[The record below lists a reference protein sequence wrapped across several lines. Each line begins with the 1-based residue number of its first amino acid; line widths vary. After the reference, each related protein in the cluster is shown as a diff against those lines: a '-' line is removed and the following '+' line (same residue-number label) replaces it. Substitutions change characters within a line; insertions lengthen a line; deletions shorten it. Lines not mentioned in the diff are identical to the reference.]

1 MSSQVTIQTG
11 AKRARRTPVSSKAKK
26 TTRLTKFS
34 GVPRSLAG
42 IGRAFP
48 EKLAVTHKYATIV
61 DYNVATK
68 TLTRNTFKCNGM
80 FDPDDRLGGHQPLYF
95 DQLTPIY
102 NHYVVLKS
110 KMKATF
116 LQSYPNQTSNPECI
130 VAVTTDDDTSTTS
143 NYETMVE
150 IAPPK
155 QVKALGANQPSTVVM
170 CPWSASKIFG
180 SNPLDNPRLQGTSA
194 SDPTELSHYTVS
206 VFNQS
211 GVGPAYVSV
220 LIELQYDAVWF
231 ELKTPTGS

>member
-11 AKRARRTPVSSKAKK
+11 AKKRSRVSLKSTAKK
-26 TTRLTKFS
+26 TRTTKVS
-34 GVPRSLAG
+34 GVPRALAG

-48 EKLAVTHKYATIV
+48 EKLSVTHKYATIV
-61 DYNVATK
+61 DMFPATK
-68 TLTRNTFKCNGM
+68 TLLRLTFKCNGM

-102 NHYVVLKS
+102 NHYVVI
-110 KMKATF
+110 KAKCKVTF
-116 LQSYPNQTSNPECI
+116 FQNYPNQTAQPDVVC
-130 VAVTTDDDTSTTS
+130 AVTTDDDTSTTA

-155 QVKALGANQPSTVVM
+155 QVKVLGANQPQTSIV
-170 CPWSASKIFG
+170 CPWSASKVFG

-194 SDPTELSHYTVS
+194 ADPTELSHFTLS
-206 VFNQS
+206 VYNNS
-211 GVGPAYVSV
+211 GVGQAYVSGLV
-220 LIELQYDAVWF
+220 EIMYDAVWF